1 MKEANRKSF
10 LSPLLSSALLLAFV
24 CAMMKTNDEHAKKF
38 TPRLKGGRGM
48 MLTKLISF
56 IKHYNGL
63 ILYFITESYLL
74 LACFYVVFLYILV
87 KKLIFSIL
95 THNLKNSVENVN
107 WYVLNMLLRSRFFGL
122 LCTLTPRVYI

>member
-1 MKEANRKSF
+1 
-10 LSPLLSSALLLAFV
+10 
-24 CAMMKTNDEHAKKF
+24 
-38 TPRLKGGRGM
+38 

-56 IKHYNGL
+56 INHYNGL